1 MLKNYYWIFPGEI
14 KSFVCEDII
23 NLCKKQNL
31 ENAGVFDNQSYK
43 GSDSFLKK
51 EKFIPKNEKT
61 DEELQKLNINKDQ
74 VYVRDSLI
82 SWINDQ
88 WLYDLIWPYLL
99 CANEKAEWNFDIDFA
114 ENFQYTEYN
123 EKGFYGWHQDGCMD
137 NTNIIKSENPNLNNK
152 IRKISMSLIL
162 NKSDE
167 YENGDL
173 KFDAGVHLSRRFLTD
188 KKFRQQGTLIF
199 FPSFVYHQVTPVT
212 KGNRKSLVLWSVGPK
227 FK

>member
-123 EKGFYGWHQDGCMD
+123 EKGFYGWHQDGCMY
-137 NTNIIKSENPNLNNK
+137 NTNIIKS
-152 IRKISMSLIL
+152 
-162 NKSDE
+162 
-167 YENGDL
+167 
-173 KFDAGVHLSRRFLTD
+173 
-188 KKFRQQGTLIF
+188 
-199 FPSFVYHQVTPVT
+199 
-212 KGNRKSLVLWSVGPK
+212 
-227 FK
+227 